1 MSLSDNLAL
10 LRARRQLTQ
19 RQLAAKSGV
28 GVATVNRIE
37 GGDYVPNLL
46 TLDKLARALGVSLEA
61 LATPEELRE
70 ARRARNTR
78 LLRHIIAAWCE
89 NEGKTRE
96 DAARLLGIQTATLVL

>member
-28 GVATVNRIE
+28 GIATVNRIE

-46 TLDKLARALGVSLEA
+46 TLDKLARGLAVPMEE
-61 LATPEELRE
+61 LATPDELRE
-70 ARRARNTR
+70 ARRAKK
-78 LLRHIIAAWCE
+78 AA
-89 NEGKTRE
+89 
-96 DAARLLGIQTATLVL
+96 A